1 MASKVFIEEVDK
13 VFEFLTDILFRFLGF
28 GDVKILI
35 VTENQTLVPFWNET
49 SSGVLNLKDSFLPS
63 SKLSE
68 HSYRPVTLLR
78 TGAQRH

>member
-49 SSGVLNLKDSFLPS
+49 SSGVLNLKDSFLSS

-78 TGAQRH
+78 ASAQRH